1 MQRPRYCS
9 ATGNENDGE
18 ETVRSNALPILVV
31 GGGIGGLSTA
41 LALGRK
47 GFAVRVLEQTPEL
60 GAIGYGIQLGPNVF
74 PMFDRLGLRDAV
86 MAVSTRPDAALMLD
100 AFTGAEVVRVP
111 TGASLVERF
120 KHPYIVL
127 HRVDLH
133 FVLLDACKAVP
144 SIALESSTAVAGFED
159 RGDHVVART
168 SNGGTIEG
176 AALIAADGLRSRV
189 RAQLL
194 DDGEPKPIGYVAH
207 RTIVPMTEVTADVRR
222 NDVVLWG
229 GPGFHIV
236 HYPLRDGTLFNIVAV
251 FRTSTYAE
259 KGDVAAY
266 RAELQHTYRDAHP
279 TMKALLAMMDLER
292 RWPIGDRDPVRH
304 WCRNRAALLGDAA
317 HPTLQTFAQ
326 GACMA
331 IEDAVCLAELIELA
345 GGDHAGAFQRFQA
358 ARLLRTARI
367 QLESR
372 SIWEFYHLE
381 GIARDVRN
389 EACSRWSEEDV
400 FRCLAWIYDGFT
412 LPAERP
418 ASVPMPARDSA
429 GASA

>member
-1 MQRPRYCS
+1 V
-9 ATGNENDGE
+9 AGND
-18 ETVRSNALPILVV
+18 RPILVV

-47 GFAVRVLEQTPEL
+47 GRSVRVLEQTPEL

-74 PMFDRLGLRDAV
+74 PMFDRLGIREPVLKHSILPGACI
-86 MAVSTRPDAALMLD
+86 MLD
-100 AFTGAEVVRVP
+100 ALSGEEVTRVATGP
-111 TGASLVERF
+111 SLLARF

-133 FVLLDACKAVP
+133 HVLLDACRAVP
-144 SIALESSTAVAGFED
+144 AIELDSSTTVTGVDDLGD
-159 RGDHVVART
+159 RVMART
-168 SNGGTIEG
+168 ERGAAIEG
-176 AALIAADGLRSRV
+176 SALIGADGLRSRI
-189 RAQLL
+189 RAQLV
-194 DDGEPKPIGYVAH
+194 DDGEPRPIGYVAH
-207 RTIVPMTEVTADVRR
+207 RTIVPMEDVTADVRR

-236 HYPLRDGTLFNIVAV
+236 HYPLRHGTLFNVVAV
-251 FRTSTYAE
+251 FRTSTYAD
-259 KGDVAAY
+259 KGDVHAY
-266 RAELQHTYRDAHP
+266 RAELERTYRHAHP

-292 RWPIGDRDPVRH
+292 RWPIGDRDPIRT
-304 WCRNRAALLGDAA
+304 WCKGRVALLGDAA
-317 HPTLQTFAQ
+317 HPTLQSFAQ

-345 GGDHAGAFQRFQA
+345 GDDFAAAFKSYQA

-372 SIWEFYHLE
+372 SIWEFYHAE

-389 EACSRWSEEDV
+389 ATCRGWSEHDV
-400 FRCLAWIYDGFT
+400 FRCLAWIYDGFS
-412 LPAERP
+412 LPTELRRSEALAREREL
-418 ASVPMPARDSA
+418 ANL
-429 GASA
+429 